1 MGTLKVL
8 LTKFSQND
16 QTVLQCGQ
24 DLFAYQWNTEISIS
38 LTHSIYYIKNMKTI
52 QLLLPLKL
60 LKFQSCY
67 FCGQKKLSNKFLFQT
82 PDHAQTTYLTM
93 YYWEIL
99 HLTND

>member
-1 MGTLKVL
+1 
-8 LTKFSQND
+8 
-16 QTVLQCGQ
+16 
-24 DLFAYQWNTEISIS
+24 
-38 LTHSIYYIKNMKTI
+38 MKTI
-52 QLLLPLKL
+52 QLLPPLKL